1 MKNPFSRLLL
11 VFFVVITNSINSQ
24 ELPEIIPPSPTV
36 ANLMQFE
43 EVPISYYTGQPNI
56 SIPIYSKSVS
66 GGLSLNIGLS
76 YNTQGVKLNSRSGW
90 TGTGW
95 SLNAGGTISRTV
107 RGEPDEISTA
117 THPVKVG
124 IYHLNDYWNY
134 DSFSTDKARFNY
146 HVAGTSTKKYDNKPD
161 LYQFNFMGYSGRF
174 VILKNGNN
182 LEPKFITNNSNIKVE
197 FVKTNDYSITSFK
210 LTDAKGFIYS
220 FEAVENSLNYPFTGT
235 QSQGFGATHNVN
247 MSQAQQQYFANTAW
261 HLTKIE
267 NSSGEDLV
275 SFSYNNSLEQY
286 VASVSSTENIIISPT
301 TLQNLTNNSYNQ
313 GILEPFH
320 SITYQNINTTTKKLS
335 NITFLQDNTQV
346 NFNLDTN
353 YTHPETLGSVLK
365 SIQVKR
371 NTDIDKTLTF
381 TYEETIDNATSI
393 IKKRVWLTKLT
404 ETRGTINQDYK
415 LNYYQKENLPGFN
428 YGYHNTAWGYH
439 SGINNNLLS
448 CTSNNVYDDNMI
460 KTGLL
465 TAIEY
470 PTGGVKEFEFEHN
483 TYSYF
488 QDDVIGYNDYIEN
501 PRNTEITTQFTDD
514 LTYTNRV
521 SPTELVIDTFT
532 LQFDQDIFI
541 SSWVTASPSRFL
553 SEHRIKISETNNQSN
568 TTFVDLNQQC
578 QKTPILSAG
587 NYTMSLVSAGNLL
600 LDRYQITGDYRV
612 SFTKEK
618 ANLKQEMIGGGVR
631 IKEVRFK
638 DNSNALNYSKKLIYS
653 YQKENNSAL
662 SSGVVDSKAD
672 KLERKY
678 IKTTS
683 RHLFGNEI
691 NACGSF
697 LLRNVTYQVTEN
709 SYNVELSQGSYVGY
723 EHVKVLEQ
731 GNGYKTYSYTSPAL
745 YPSAL
750 GTFNYEMPKPKENLD
765 YKRGLL
771 LEEKI
776 FNQSGKILKETI
788 YKDTNG
794 NPNYEFSETLLF
806 KDRNVFKPNC
816 AYLQFYDSYTFY
828 LSGTTQNH
836 VPSATAGNCSRPSY
850 SQTPCGEFTPITT
863 NFNSGWAKLKGT
875 TTKDYFYN
883 GNTQS
888 VKETRQEFTY
898 NNDNYQI
905 ATQDTYYDVK
915 GNDEHLQTVYYYP
928 VGPNLGSNSAA
939 TINKLVSSNKVT
951 EVLET
956 QTYRNPVVSQTQSNK
971 TSETHNIYH
980 DFDASL
986 NNLMLPKEVK
996 VGKGNIAPESRI
1008 QFLRYDA
1015 YGNPTEVKKT
1025 AGTTIIYVYGFNGS
1039 VPVAKITNG
1048 NYSAVVNLNPTG
1060 NLTTAQENSLRNAL
1074 PNAMISFYRYDPL
1087 KGVTSM
1093 VDDKGYT
1100 TYYEYD
1106 AFNRLKRVKDA
1117 QGNILSE
1124 NTYNYKNQ

>member
-1 MKNPFSRLLL
+1 MNKPFSRLLL
-11 VFFVVITNSINSQ
+11 VFFIVITNSINSQ
-24 ELPEIIPPSPTV
+24 ELPEVLPPSPTV

-56 SIPIYSKSVS
+56 SIPIYSKAIS

-134 DSFSTDKARFNY
+134 DNPSTDKARFNY

-174 VILKNGNN
+174 VILKNGNT
-182 LEPKFITNNSNIKVE
+182 LVPKFITNNSNIKVE
-197 FVKTNDYSITSFK
+197 FVKTNDYAITSFK
-210 LTDAKGFIYS
+210 LTDAKGFVYS
-220 FEAVENSLNYPFTGT
+220 FDAVENSDTYPFTGT
-235 QSQGFGATHNVN
+235 QSQGHGNTYNISA
-247 MSQAQQQYFANTAW
+247 SQAQQGYFANTAW

-267 NSSGEDLV
+267 NSSNKQLV
-275 SFSYNNSLEQY
+275 SLNYSNVLEQY
-286 VASVSSTENIIISPT
+286 TAAISSSENVIRGMDPSS
-301 TLQNLTNNSYNQ
+301 QQMMTNNSYNQ
-313 GILEPFH
+313 GILEPYH
-320 SITYQNINTTTKKLS
+320 SISYQNVSTVTKKLS
-335 NITFLQDNTQV
+335 TITFLQDNTKV

-353 YTHPETLGSVLK
+353 YTHPETLGKVLK

-381 TYEETIDNATSI
+381 NYEETTDNSTSVV
-393 IKKRVWLTKLT
+393 KKRVWLTKLT
-404 ETRGTINQDYK
+404 ETRESINQDYK
-415 LNYYQKENLPGFN
+415 FNYYQKENLPGFN
-428 YGYHNTAWGYH
+428 DGYQNSAWGYH

-448 CTSNNVYDDNMI
+448 CTSNNIYDDNMI

-483 TYSYF
+483 TYSFF
-488 QDDVIGYNDYIEN
+488 QNQQIGANDYNKN
-501 PRNTEITTQFTDD
+501 PRNRIQESQFTDN
-514 LTYTNRV
+514 LNYSNGV
-521 SPTELVIDTFT
+521 SPLNLLIDTFT
-532 LQFDQDIFI
+532 LDFEQDIFI
-541 SSWVTASPSRFL
+541 SSSVTASQNQYL
-553 SEHRIKISETNNQSN
+553 DKHRIKISKTNTSSYDM
-568 TTFVDLNQQC
+568 FIELNQQC
-578 QKTPILSAG
+578 SKVTNLPAG
-587 NYTMSLVSAGNLL
+587 NYTMTLVPYEDLL
-600 LDRYQITGDYRV
+600 LSSYQINGDYRV
-612 SFTKEK
+612 SYTSSK
-618 ANLKQEMIGGGVR
+618 NNPKQEMIGGGVR

-638 DNSNALNYSKKLIYS
+638 DHSNALDYSKKLIYS

-662 SSGVVDSKAD
+662 SSGVIDSKAD

-691 NACGSF
+691 NVCTSF
-697 LLRNVTYQVTEN
+697 DIKNVQYQVTEN

-750 GTFNYEMPKPKENLD
+750 GTFNYETPKPKENLD

-771 LEEKI
+771 LEEKV
-776 FNQSGKILKETI
+776 FNQSGKILKETS

-794 NPNYEFSETLLF
+794 NPNYEFSEVLLF

-816 AYLQFYDSYTFY
+816 GYLQFYDSYTFY
-828 LSGTTQNH
+828 LSGTTENH
-836 VPSATAGNCSRPSY
+836 VPSATGGNCSYPSY
-850 SQTPCGEFTPITT
+850 SQTPCGVFTPIST
-863 NFNSGWAKLKGT
+863 NFNSGWAKLKGN

-898 NNDNYQI
+898 NNVNYQI

-915 GNDEHLQTVYYYP
+915 GNDEHLQTKYYYP
-928 VGPNLGSNSAA
+928 VGTSLNSNSSA
-939 TINKLVSSNKVT
+939 IKSKLVSSNKIT

-956 QTYRNPVVSQTQSNK
+956 QSYRNGSK

-980 DFDASL
+980 DFDASSK
-986 NNLMLPKEVK
+986 NLMLPKEVK
-996 VGKGNIAPESRI
+996 VGKGSVAPEKRI
-1008 QFLRYDA
+1008 EFLRYDA
-1015 YGNPTEVKKT
+1015 YGNPTQVKKT

-1048 NYSAVVNLNPTG
+1048 NYSAVANLNPTG

-1074 PNAMISFYRYDPL
+1074 PNAMLSFYRYDPL

-1117 QGNILSE
+1117 QGHILSE